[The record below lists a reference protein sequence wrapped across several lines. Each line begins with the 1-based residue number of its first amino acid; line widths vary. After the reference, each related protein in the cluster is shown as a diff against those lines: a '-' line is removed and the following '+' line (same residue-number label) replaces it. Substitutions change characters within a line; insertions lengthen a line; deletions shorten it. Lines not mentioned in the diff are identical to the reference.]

1 MTEHRK
7 PRVAIVFG
15 GRSSEHAIS
24 CVTAGSVL
32 DAIDR
37 DRRTT
42 WSRSASPPTA
52 AGCSSRATP
61 SACRSTGP
69 TSCRASTATGRRSR
83 CSARPTAPTWS
94 CTSRRSRRT
103 TLGEVDVVFPLL
115 HGPWGEDGTIQGM
128 FEMAGVRYVGAGVLA
143 SAVGMDKAYTKVV
156 LEAAGLPVMPAVTVT
171 AREWYR
177 DPDGVRHRVRRPR
190 ASRCSSSR
198 PGPGRAWASPRCT
211 TPPSS
216 TRRSRRPTGTTPRC
230 WSRQAAV
237 GAREVECGVLEALD
251 GTPETSVPAE
261 IRVGG
266 EHEFYDFAAKYLPE
280 EHTELEVP
288 ADLAGRRRHRAARA
302 GGRAPSRRSAAEGL
316 ARVDF
321 FVMPDGPCVINEINT
336 MPGFTPDLD
345 VPPHVGGHRAR
356 LPRAGRPAHPARA
369 ASYDGLALGAS
380 VTRVHEPGVLLDH
393 RGELDHGR
401 RQPVG
406 TVRRGHGHLHHRA
419 VAARSPSRRR
429 RTGR

>member
-1 MTEHRK
+1 MTEQRK

-37 DRRTT
+37 
-42 WSRSASPPTA
+42 
-52 AGCSSRATP
+52 SSYDVIPIGIATDGRWVLESGDPERLQIKGHGQLP
-61 SACRSTGP
+61 SVDGD
-69 TSCRASTATGRRSR
+69 RASIALLRETDSTDLVVHEPSQ
-83 CSARPTAPTWS
+83 PPH
-94 CTSRRSRRT
+94 

-143 SAVGMDKAYTKVV
+143 SAVGMDKAYAKLV
-156 LEAAGLPVMPAVTVT
+156 LEAAGLPVMPAVTVS

-177 DPDGVRHRVRRPR
+177 DPDGVRHRVADLGFPLFVKPAR
-190 ASRCSSSR
+190 AGSSMGISKVHD
-198 PGPGRAWASPRCT
+198 ASELDSAIEEAHRHDPKALVE
-211 TPPSS
+211 
-216 TRRSRRPTGTTPRC
+216 
-230 WSRQAAV
+230 QAAI

-280 EHTELEVP
+280 EHTELDVP
-288 ADLAGRRRHRAARA
+288 ADLPDEVATELREMAVRAFEAI
-302 GGRAPSRRSAAEGL
+302 GAEGL

-321 FVMPDGPCVINEINT
+321 FVMPDLSVVVNEINT
-336 MPGFTPDLD
+336 MPGFTPTSMY
-345 VPPHVGGHRAR
+345 
-356 LPRAGRPAHPARA
+356 PRMWA
-369 ASYDGLALGAS
+369 ASGLDYPALVDRLIRLAL
-380 VTRVHEPGVLLDH
+380 
-393 RGELDHGR
+393 
-401 RQPVG
+401 
-406 TVRRGHGHLHHRA
+406 
-419 VAARSPSRRR
+419 R
-429 RTGR
+429 RTTGLR